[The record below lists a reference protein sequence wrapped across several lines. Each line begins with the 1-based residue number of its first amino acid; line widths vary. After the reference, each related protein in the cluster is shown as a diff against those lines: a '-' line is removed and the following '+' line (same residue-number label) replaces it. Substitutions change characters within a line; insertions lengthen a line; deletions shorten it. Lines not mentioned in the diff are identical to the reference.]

1 MRLLVIGGS
10 GLVGSH
16 VVRSAISAGHE
27 VIGTF
32 RERSEPRLVHLD
44 AANLDEFEGLLDR
57 HNPDWVVHA
66 AGWTWVDGCESD
78 PVRAMEENCHQP
90 ARLARRCADRGIRFA
105 YFSTSYIFDGK
116 EGPYNETATPNPIN
130 VYARSKWEAEQ
141 RLTELTSDS
150 VLLPRVI
157 CVFGEEAR
165 RKNFAC
171 QVCDAMKA
179 GKAMVLPSD
188 QLGNPTWAGDI
199 GAATV
204 DLIAKGASGPW
215 HLGGANPDCSRLDW
229 AIQLVAGF
237 QQAGVTVHPGFQLSA
252 KPTTV
257 LAQKALRPIHAG
269 MVSSKLPTPCLPP
282 VDYPSICRRV
292 AGFPA

>member
-1 MRLLVIGGS
+1 MRVLVIGGS

-16 VVRSAISAGHE
+16 VLRAVTSSGHQA
-27 VIGTF
+27 VGTF
-32 RERSEPRLVHLD
+32 RDRAEPGLEHLD
-44 AANLDEFEGLLDR
+44 AANLDEFSALLDR
-57 HNPDWVVHA
+57 HSPDWVVHA

-78 PVRAMEENCHQP
+78 PVRATEENCHQP
-90 ARLARRCADRGIRFA
+90 VRLAGRCADRGIRFA

-116 EGPYNETATPNPIN
+116 DGPYDESAAPNPIN

-141 RLTELTSDS
+141 RLMEITSGS

-171 QVCDAMKA
+171 QVCDSMRS

-204 DLIAKGASGPW
+204 DLIDKGASGPW
-215 HLGGANPDCSRLDW
+215 HLGGANPDCSRLDL
-229 AIQLVAGF
+229 AMQLVAGF

-252 KPTTV
+252 KPTAV
-257 LAQKALRPIHAG
+257 LAQKASRPLHAG

-282 VDYPSICRRV
+282 VDYSSICRRV
-292 AGFPA
+292 AGLPA